1 MNTVIGGKASKAALF
16 NTIGGWTTQ
25 FEIEG
30 QKVGGTVDLLPK
42 DPRLLWHLEQIG
54 GAEGKTVL
62 ELGALEGA
70 HTKMLHDAGARL
82 IMATEGLNDC
92 FLRCLVVK
100 EAFYLTRARFFFCD
114 FNDYVASYPD
124 AIEVLGAPKFDFV
137 SAAGVLYHQKDPVT
151 LIRNLARITDTVL
164 VWSQVADATQPAGK
178 EGTVNGYRGKWNNY
192 NGTRLTSASYCGGL
206 QNDAFWLYGNE
217 LIRCFYDAGFRHITR
232 GESPRNVNG
241 ESLLFVAS
249 KNPL

>member
-54 GAEGKTVL
+54 GADGKYVL
-62 ELGALEGA
+62 ELGALEGG
-70 HTKMLHDAGARL
+70 HTKMIVEAGAAKV
-82 IMATEGLNDC
+82 IATEGLNDC

-100 EAFYLTRARFFFCD
+100 EAFRLTEARFLFCD
-114 FNDYVASYPD
+114 FNDYVADY
-124 AIEVLGAPKFDFV
+124 AILVEGELAYKFDFV

-151 LIRNLARITDTVL
+151 LICNLARITDTVI

-206 QNDAFWLYGNE
+206 QNEAFWLYPE
-217 LIRCFYDAGFRHITR
+217 EMLECFADAGFRHIRT
-232 GESPRNVNG
+232 GDSPRNVNG

>member
-54 GAEGKTVL
+54 GAQGKFVL

-70 HTKMLHDAGARL
+70 HSKMLHEAGARRV
-82 IMATEGLNDC
+82 IATEGLNDC

-100 EAFYLTRARFFFCD
+100 EAFDLDRVKFEFCD
-114 FNDYVASYPD
+114 FNQYIADNAETLY
-124 AIEVLGAPKFDFV
+124 FDFV

-178 EGTVNGYRGKWNNY
+178 EGVVNGYRGKWNNY

-206 QNDAFWLYGNE
+206 QNEAFWLYGDE
-217 LIRCFYDAGFRHITR
+217 MLACFVDAGFKHITR
-232 GESPRNVNG
+232 NDKDSPRNVNG

>member
-62 ELGALEGA
+62 ELGALEGG
-70 HTKMLHDAGARL
+70 HTKMLHEAGAEL
-82 IMATEGLNDC
+82 IIATEGLNDC

-100 EAFYLTRARFFFCD
+100 EAFKLKRANFLFCD
-114 FNDYVASYPD
+114 FNSYVEDYAKAAEADPVY
-124 AIEVLGAPKFDFV
+124 KFDFV

-151 LIRNLARITDTVL
+151 LIRNLARITDTVI

-178 EGTVNGYRGKWNNY
+178 EGEVNGYRGKWNNY

-206 QNDAFWLYGNE
+206 QSEAFWLYPQEMVN
-217 LIRCFYDAGFRHITR
+217 CFTDAGFFNMKF
-232 GESPRNVNG
+232 GDSPRNVNG